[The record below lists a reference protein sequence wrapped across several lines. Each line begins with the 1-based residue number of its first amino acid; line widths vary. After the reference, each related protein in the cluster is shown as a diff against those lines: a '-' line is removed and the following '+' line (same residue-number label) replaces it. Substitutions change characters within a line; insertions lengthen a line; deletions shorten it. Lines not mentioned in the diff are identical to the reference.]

1 MKIKK
6 YLYYVGDFETTVFDG
21 QDYTEVWASGV
32 CPLWTEDAQIFG
44 SIDETF
50 DYLATLKENVCIYYH
65 NLKFDGSFWLDFLLR
80 KKGFSQALN
89 VVGETSWFDKD
100 KFMRNNTFKYSI
112 SVFGQWYNIIIKVN
126 NKFIEIRDSLKLLPF
141 SVEQIGKDFRTKH
154 RKLEMEYKG
163 VRWAGCEITPEE
175 RQYLKNDLYVIKE
188 ALEIMFEE
196 GHNKLTIG
204 SCCLAEFKKIY
215 SEFEYNKLFPNLYEF
230 MLPSGISAG
239 EFVHRSYKG
248 GWCYLNPSKRKKVIS
263 NGLTLDVNSLY
274 PSVMHSES
282 GNPYP
287 IGLPNYWSGNYV
299 PDLPENKYFFIHFK
313 CRFRIK
319 KGKLPFIQI
328 KNNLLYKG
336 NEMLT
341 TSDVWSSKLERYSR
355 FYTEKG
361 EIKDSIVELTMT
373 QTDWILFNEH
383 YEIEDLEIIDG
394 VYFDS
399 MIGLFDEYINHYK
412 EIKLKSTGA
421 QRTLAKLFLNN
432 LYGKMASSPDSSFK
446 IVFIDEHNKL
456 AFKDVKESKKKP
468 GYIAIGSAVT
478 SYARNFTIRAA
489 QMNYY
494 GDEPGFIYSDTDS
507 IHLDLPKDR
516 LKGVTIDN
524 VNFNCWKI
532 ESEWEKGWFVRQKT
546 YIEIENGKIDIKCAG
561 MPSRA
566 KDIFIHALE
575 KKDPENEIEREFQE
589 IKTWG
594 LEDFKEGLIVPGKLL
609 PTRIKGGIV
618 LKEGFYTL
626 R

>member
-50 DYLATLKENVCIYYH
+50 DYLAALKENVCIYYH

-89 VVGETSWFDKD
+89 AVGEATWFDKD

-175 RQYLKNDLYVIKE
+175 RDYLKNDLYVIKE

-230 MLPSGISAG
+230 MLPCGVSAG
-239 EFVHRSYKG
+239 EFVHKSYKG

-282 GNPYP
+282 G
-287 IGLPNYWSGNYV
+287 
-299 PDLPENKYFFIHFK
+299 
-313 CRFRIK
+313 R
-319 KGKLPFIQI
+319 
-328 KNNLLYKG
+328 
-336 NEMLT
+336 
-341 TSDVWSSKLERYSR
+341 
-355 FYTEKG
+355 
-361 EIKDSIVELTMT
+361 
-373 QTDWILFNEH
+373 
-383 YEIEDLEIIDG
+383 
-394 VYFDS
+394 
-399 MIGLFDEYINHYK
+399 
-412 EIKLKSTGA
+412 
-421 QRTLAKLFLNN
+421 
-432 LYGKMASSPDSSFK
+432 
-446 IVFIDEHNKL
+446 
-456 AFKDVKESKKKP
+456 
-468 GYIAIGSAVT
+468 
-478 SYARNFTIRAA
+478 
-489 QMNYY
+489 
-494 GDEPGFIYSDTDS
+494 
-507 IHLDLPKDR
+507 
-516 LKGVTIDN
+516 
-524 VNFNCWKI
+524 
-532 ESEWEKGWFVRQKT
+532 
-546 YIEIENGKIDIKCAG
+546 
-561 MPSRA
+561 
-566 KDIFIHALE
+566 
-575 KKDPENEIEREFQE
+575 
-589 IKTWG
+589 
-594 LEDFKEGLIVPGKLL
+594 
-609 PTRIKGGIV
+609 
-618 LKEGFYTL
+618 
-626 R
+626 